1 MTDIVPVAGSAP
13 VKNLMLNLFR
23 VPPTDLSIWNYR
35 MVPVYPFTTGIN
47 PINFQIDPQAD
58 FIDLS
63 RSYFKLDWKLK
74 KSDRNDAAA
83 ADKTY
88 LINNIAHSLF
98 KQISVRLN
106 GMLIS
111 PQMDTYHYKA

>member
-13 VKNLMLNLFR
+13 VKNPMLNLFQ
-23 VPPTDLSIWNYR
+23 VPPTDLSIWSYR
-35 MVPVYPFTTGIN
+35 MVPVYPFMTGIN
-47 PINFQIDPQAD
+47 PIDFQIDPQED

-63 RSYFKLDWKLK
+63 CSYFELDWKLK
-74 KSDRNDAAA
+74 KSDGNNAAVA
-83 ADKTY
+83 KKTY

-106 GMLIS
+106 RTLIS
-111 PQMDTYHYKA
+111 PQMDTYYYKA